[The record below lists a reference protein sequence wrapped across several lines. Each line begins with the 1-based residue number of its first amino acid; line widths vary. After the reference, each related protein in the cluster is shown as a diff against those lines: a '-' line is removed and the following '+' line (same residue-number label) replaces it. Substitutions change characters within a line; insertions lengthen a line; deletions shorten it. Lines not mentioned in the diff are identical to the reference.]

1 MCVPIGPLFGAARY
15 IIRPLFFN
23 KEYMTDPIFLDWY
36 IRPIFFF
43 SKKKTRQIDKDESTR
58 KKIVT

>member
-15 IIRPLFFN
+15 MIMPLFFN

-36 IRPIFFF
+36 IRPIFF

-58 KKIVT
+58 NNWV